1 MKKITRI
8 GIGGPVGSGKTAI
21 IEVITPI
28 LIQRGYKP
36 LIITNDIVTTEDAK
50 QVKRTL
56 KGILDEDKI
65 LGVEPAPART
75 RRCAK
80 TRA

>member
-28 LIQRGYKP
+28 LIKRGIKP

-56 KGILDEDKI
+56 KGILDEEKI
-65 LGVEPAPART
+65 IEILNS
-75 RRCAK
+75 K
-80 TRA
+80 

>member
-21 IEVITPI
+21 IEVITPV
-28 LIQRGYKP
+28 LIRRGYKP
-36 LIITNDIVTTEDAK
+36 LIVTNDVVTTEDAK

-56 KGILDEDKI
+56 KGILEEEKSLALKQGHVRIPLYVKI
-65 LGVEPAPART
+65 PV
-75 RRCAK
+75 
-80 TRA
+80 